1 MKKQRKT
8 REQRIDEIMEAATK
22 VFTEKGYSKTTM
34 EDIIEETD
42 LSKGGFYHYYSS
54 TKDILIDMMGRGN
67 MHYMHYNPYMQQL
80 DATMA
85 LEQKADLFLEAYLDK
100 ALVTSKEKKIYAMFL
115 FEGMYDEDLWLAFL
129 EYEKAFMAY
138 MFDKLGLDIPEDLSD
153 FYFLSRM
160 LNGLL
165 IGQHTTRET
174 GVLLAYKETLK
185 EMLMPLALKLV
196 Q

>member
-42 LSKGGFYHYYSS
+42 LSKGGFYHYYGS
-54 TKDILIDMMGRGN
+54 TKEILIGMMGRGN
-67 MHYMHYNPYMQQL
+67 MNYMRYNPYMQQL
-80 DATMA
+80 DAKMTVD
-85 LEQKADLFLEAYLDK
+85 EKADLLLEAYLDK
-100 ALVTSKEKKIYAMFL
+100 ALVTSQEKKIYAMFL
-115 FEGMYDEDLWLAFL
+115 FEGMYDEEIWSAFL
-129 EYEKAFMAY
+129 EYEREFMVY
-138 MFDKLGLDIPEDLSD
+138 MFDKLGLEIPEDLSD
-153 FYFLSRM
+153 FYFFSRI

-174 GVLLAYKETLK
+174 GVLLAHKETLK
-185 EMLMPLALKLV
+185 EMLTPLALKLV
-196 Q
+196 K